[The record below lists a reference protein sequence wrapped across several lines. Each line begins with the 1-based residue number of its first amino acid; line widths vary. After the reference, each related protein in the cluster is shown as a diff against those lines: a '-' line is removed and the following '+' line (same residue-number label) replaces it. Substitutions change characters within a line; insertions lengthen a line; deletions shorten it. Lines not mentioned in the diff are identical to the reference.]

1 MVDSPQV
8 YKMLLLLRGAKSYYQ
23 FAHCFRPIAN
33 EIDQETRLREFIQLD
48 VELHVTTL
56 NELIQESIELILVLF
71 HRISKCIRI
80 EFMDGIT
87 CRKQFGDSMKPDLRK
102 DESEHVL
109 VIVTHLPFS
118 NGEKKDGYYVPNH
131 HVFARPCEDRMEKEK
146 MTQLQMESFDLVL
159 NGIEI
164 GGGDLRI
171 MDANLQEEIMQCL
184 NINHEVYQ
192 GYLKELRKYKGNP
205 IGGFAIGIQRFVMA
219 ITGTKDI
226 RDTVAFS
233 EWR

>member
-1 MVDSPQV
+1 
-8 YKMLLLLRGAKSYYQ
+8 
-23 FAHCFRPIAN
+23 
-33 EIDQETRLREFIQLD
+33 
-48 VELHVTTL
+48 
-56 NELIQESIELILVLF
+56 
-71 HRISKCIRI
+71 
-80 EFMDGIT
+80 
-87 CRKQFGDSMKPDLRK
+87 
-102 DESEHVL
+102 
-109 VIVTHLPFS
+109 
-118 NGEKKDGYYVPNH
+118 
-131 HVFARPCEDRMEKEK
+131 MEKEK

-171 MDANLQEEIMQCL
+171 MDANLQEETMQCL

-233 EWR
+233 EWRQVIRKNYELEGG